1 MNFNL
6 VETVELIFYLDF
18 NLMRTIE
25 FFFYFLYGSNYL
37 NPLACPPSLL
47 AATVNPALLDPI
59 PGGKVMLLNVYINL
73 LL

>member
-1 MNFNL
+1 MNYNL

-18 NLMRTIE
+18 NLMRTIL
-25 FFFYFLYGSNYL
+25 FFYFLDGSNHL

-59 PGGKVMLLNVYINL
+59 PKGKVILLNV
-73 LL
+73 